1 VRARAGEL
9 GSHRASLAIV
19 LDLVV
24 LIGFAAVGRR
34 AHGEGGGL
42 ADTLAVAWPF
52 VVAWLAVAG
61 ASHALVQIAP
71 LPAALSWLA
80 AWPLALILR
89 ALSGRAD
96 APSFAV
102 VALVVPLVALTGWRV
117 AARLALR

>member
-1 VRARAGEL
+1 MRARAVEL
-9 GSHRASLAIV
+9 ASRRAVLAIA

-34 AHGEGGGL
+34 SHGEGGAL
-42 ADTLAVAWPF
+42 AETLAVAWPF

-61 ASHALVQIAP
+61 ASRALVQIAP
-71 LPAALSWLA
+71 LPAAISWLA

-89 ALSGRAD
+89 ALSGRGD

>member
-1 VRARAGEL
+1 VRARAAEL
-9 GSHRASLAIV
+9 GSRRAALAIV

-34 AHGEGGGL
+34 SHGEGGAL

-89 ALSGRAD
+89 ALSGRGD

>member
-1 VRARAGEL
+1 V
-9 GSHRASLAIV
+9 LAIA

-34 AHGEGGGL
+34 SHGEGGAL

-61 ASHALVQIAP
+61 ASRALIQISP
-71 LPAALSWLA
+71 LPAAIAWLA

-89 ALSGRAD
+89 ALSGRGD

-102 VALVVPLVALTGWRV
+102 VALVVPLVALTGWRL

>member
-1 VRARAGEL
+1 V
-9 GSHRASLAIV
+9 LAIA

-24 LIGFAAVGRR
+24 LTGFAAVGRR
-34 AHGEGGGL
+34 SHGEGRAL

-61 ASHALVQIAP
+61 ASRALVQISP
-71 LPAALSWLA
+71 LPAAISWLA

-89 ALSGRAD
+89 ALSGRGD

-102 VALVVPLVALTGWRV
+102 VALVVPLVALTGWRL

>member
-1 VRARAGEL
+1 V
-9 GSHRASLAIV
+9 LAIA
-19 LDLVV
+19 LDLTV

-34 AHGEGGGL
+34 SHGEGGAL
-42 ADTLAVAWPF
+42 AGTLAVAWPF

-61 ASHALVQIAP
+61 ASRALVQISP
-71 LPAALSWLA
+71 LPAAIAWLA

-89 ALSGRAD
+89 ALSGRGD

-102 VALVVPLVALTGWRV
+102 VALVIPLVALTGWRV

>member
-1 VRARAGEL
+1 VRSRV
-9 GSHRASLAIV
+9 SFASPHAELAIA

-34 AHGEGGGL
+34 SHGEGGAL

-61 ASHALVQIAP
+61 ASRALVRIAP
-71 LPAALSWLA
+71 LPAAISWLA

-89 ALSGRAD
+89 ALSGRGD

-102 VALVVPLVALTGWRV
+102 VALVVPLVALTGWRL